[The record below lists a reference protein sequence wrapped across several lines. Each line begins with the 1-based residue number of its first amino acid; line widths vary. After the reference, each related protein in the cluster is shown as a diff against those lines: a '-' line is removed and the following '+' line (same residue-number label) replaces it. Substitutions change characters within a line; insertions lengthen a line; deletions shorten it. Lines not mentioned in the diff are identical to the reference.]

1 MKCQANG
8 GDKTWRGE
16 DSRSSIGKPSPS
28 ISPSRRHPPR
38 GRPSIENRRCVEG
51 ILWILW
57 TSAQWSELPRRYG
70 SPSPS
75 WSRLKDWEETGVLF
89 KI

>member
-1 MKCQANG
+1 MA
-8 GDKTWRGE
+8 WRGLTKQHWE
-16 DSRSSIGKPSPS
+16 AIPVHLPEPKA
-28 ISPSRRHPPR
+28 PPE
-38 GRPSIENRRCVEG
+38 GTPSIENRRCVKG

-70 SPSPS
+70 SPSTS